1 MLKKQKYKS
10 SISDVPIFDMDD
22 LEVDHTVPLSMQ
34 GDDNIENMGLAHG
47 TENRQKGSKIN

>member
-22 LEVDHTVPLSMQ
+22 LEVDHTIPLSMQ
-34 GDDNIENMGLAHG
+34 GDDTIENMGLAHS
-47 TENRQKGSKIN
+47 TENRQKGSKID